1 MEYLYKLKM
10 QLSIKLKEL
19 PKPTEIYNEN
29 GELKQDSLTTDFWQY
44 QEQKEKLEFA
54 IKSIDDFIT
63 DEIDGIEKLQY
74 DMFYE

>member
-1 MEYLYKLKM
+1 M

-19 PKPTEIYNEN
+19 PTPIEIYNKN
-29 GELKQDSLTTDFWQY
+29 GELKTDSLTTDFWQY

-54 IKSIDDFIT
+54 IKSIDDFIS
-63 DEIDGIEKLQY
+63 DEIDSIEKLQY